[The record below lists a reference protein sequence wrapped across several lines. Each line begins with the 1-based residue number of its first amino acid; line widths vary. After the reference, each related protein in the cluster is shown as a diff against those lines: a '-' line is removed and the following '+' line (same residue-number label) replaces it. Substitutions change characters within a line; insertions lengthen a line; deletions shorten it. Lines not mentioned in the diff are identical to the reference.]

1 MGRRQCRNTFN
12 NKKNNTTP
20 PEHSGSTTARP
31 EHPKVDKTE
40 EKYVRNNFMKVIE
53 GLK

>member
-1 MGRRQCRNTFN
+1 MGRWQCRNTFN
-12 NKKNNTTP
+12 NKKNNTT
-20 PEHSGSTTARP
+20 ECSGSTTARP

-53 GLK
+53 SLK